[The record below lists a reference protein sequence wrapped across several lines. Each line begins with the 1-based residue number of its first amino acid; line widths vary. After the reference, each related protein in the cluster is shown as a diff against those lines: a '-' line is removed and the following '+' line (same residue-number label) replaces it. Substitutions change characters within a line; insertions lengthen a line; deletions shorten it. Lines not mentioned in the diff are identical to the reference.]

1 MYKHNTKSNHRF
13 IASVYRYGALAILAL
28 FAITAIPAMAH
39 NPGLMLACGMVLP
52 LGAGMRFMKQDDPG
66 TGNPL
71 TPEAFQKTVLAGVE
85 DLSAKSKALEAA
97 LGKAATAEEVQKLKG
112 EFDLLVEQTRSL
124 QKSQLRSA
132 SLGVAARRGE
142 VSAEAARFMGAVAII
157 RGLQKGQ
164 LIEGADR
171 ARSIAEEVVG
181 KTALTTTD
189 IPLPTEYGSEVVE
202 LVAQYGQARRFGTV
216 FPLGSG
222 SVKLPK
228 LTTSPAFGLIAL
240 SAAIAQKSPQFAWIT
255 FTAEKWGGL
264 VILPNEIDEDSVVAV
279 GQFVARYAAR
289 EMAKIEDTVFFA
301 ADGTATYDSLEGLTK
316 SVVTDSMTVV
326 LASTKTHYSDVTLA
340 KVRELRSKVD
350 SPALA
355 MGAYYFHPSFEQALS
370 GFNTAGDKPY
380 QANGLNGA
388 SLDGF
393 PIRWIDTLPAYSS
406 GVNAGAVFGLFGDV
420 SFQYL
425 GTRGGFRLD
434 TSDAPGFANDQ
445 LYIRAIERFT
455 IGKMATGAVAGIIT
469 AAS

>member
-1 MYKHNTKSNHRF
+1 MRNHNAKSNHRF
-13 IASVYRYGALAILAL
+13 IASVCRYGALAILAL
-28 FAITAIPAMAH
+28 FAFTAIPAMAH
-39 NPGLMLACGMVLP
+39 NPELMLACGMVLP
-52 LGAGMRFMKQDDPG
+52 LGAGLRFMKQDDPG
-66 TGNPL
+66 TGSPL
-71 TPEAFQKTVLAGVE
+71 TPEAFQKTLLAGVE
-85 DLSAKSKALEAA
+85 DLTAKSKDLEARI
-97 LGKAATAEEVQKLKG
+97 GKAATGEEMTKLKK
-112 EFDLLVEQTRSL
+112 EFDDLVDETRAL
-124 QKSQLRSA
+124 RKSQLRSA
-132 SLGVAARRGE
+132 SLSAATRRGE
-142 VSAEAARFMGAVAII
+142 VSEEAARFMGAVAII
-157 RGLQKGQ
+157 RGLQKGH
-164 LIEGADR
+164 LINGADR

-189 IPLPTEYGSEVVE
+189 IPLPVDYGSEVVE

-228 LTTSPAFGLIAL
+228 LTTSPAFGLIAM
-240 SAAIAQKSPQFAWIT
+240 SAAIGQKSPQFAWVT
-255 FTAEKWGGL
+255 FNAEKWGGL

-279 GQFVARYAAR
+279 GQFVARYSAR

-316 SVVTDSMTVV
+316 SVVTDTKVTT
-326 LASTKTHYSDVTLA
+326 LASGKTKYSDVTLA
-340 KVRELRSKVD
+340 KVREMRSVVD

-355 MGAYYFHPSFEQALS
+355 MGAYYFHPSFEQALN
-370 GFNTAGDKPY
+370 GFNSSGDKPY
-380 QANGLNGA
+380 QANGINGA

-393 PIRWIDTLPAYSS
+393 PIHWIDTLPAYSAS
-406 GVNAGAVFGLFGDV
+406 ANAASVFGLFGDV

-425 GTRGGFRLD
+425 GTRGGIRLD

-445 LYIRAIERFT
+445 LYIRALERFT